1 MIISHTFKY
10 VYVSLPRTG
19 TTAIE
24 KELKACYDGVPIL
37 GKHTTYEKFSRA
49 ASEEEKQYFAF
60 SNIRNPMDDAVS
72 RFFKIKS
79 NHSFRHT
86 RPKSI
91 KRRKGAVE
99 RYEDLLFRY
108 VQRNDMDFPTFFKW
122 AYRFPYD
129 NWASLNHKDFDFII
143 RFEHLSED
151 FAEALKRIGIE
162 QVRPLPVRNT
172 TNLRERNYLD
182 YYTPDT
188 IEQAKRVFGP
198 FMKQWGYEFPPE
210 WGDVQ
215 VKRSHQFQ
223 YACAHAVRSLYWKY
237 LRGRI

>member
-1 MIISHTFKY
+1 MIISHKFKY
-10 VYVSLPRTG
+10 VFVALPRTG
-19 TTAIE
+19 TTAVE
-24 KELKACYDGVPIL
+24 KELKELYDGQPIL
-37 GKHTTYEKFSRA
+37 KKHSTYHSFLQV
-49 ASEEEKQYFAF
+49 ASEEEKEYFVL
-60 SNIRNPMDDAVS
+60 SSIRNPMDDAVS

-108 VQRNDMDFPTFFKW
+108 VQQSGADFPTFFKL

-129 NWASLNHKDFDFII
+129 NWSSLNHQDFDFVI
-143 RFEHLSED
+143 RFEHLPQD
-151 FAEALKRIGIE
+151 FSTALELMAIE
-162 QVRPLPVRNT
+162 QIRPLPVRNT
-172 TNLRERNYLD
+172 TKMRDRDYLSH
-182 YYTPDT
+182 YTPE
-188 IEQAKRVFGP
+188 IRGQARRVFGP

-210 WGDVQ
+210 WGEAEVPW
-215 VKRSHQFQ
+215 SHQVQ
-223 YACAHAVRSLYWKY
+223 YQWAHAVRSVYWKY